1 MRHRTAGKITDNL
14 WYLGREESGVYL
26 LEGKDGSIM
35 INGGLAHILP
45 DVLKQMKE
53 FGIDPAKIA
62 KILILHS
69 HFDHIGVIP
78 HFKRN
83 WPAIEV
89 YGSAETWRIL
99 QMQKAIDIAN
109 QFSKIVADKMGLGA
123 ALQGVDFAWRDD
135 ITGKTV
141 AEGDR
146 IDLGGTTLNVLYTPG
161 HTNCSITAYEPDRK
175 ALFASD
181 GGGIPYRDGSFASA
195 NTNFTQYMES
205 LEKMKPLVVDYLCA
219 DHYGYVTGEDARG
232 FIDLTLPRRE
242 ETPRHDGGHPQG
254 EGKRRRG
261 RKGHERPVLPG
272 VPGLLHLGGHPR
284 GGLQAD
290 DEVPR
295 EEPAVLKRKPGK
307 EEVSLLLPS
316 WMRLHA

>member
-26 LEGKDGSIM
+26 LEGKNGSIM

-53 FGIDPAKIA
+53 FAIDPAKIA

-89 YGSAETWRIL
+89 CGSAETWRIL

-141 AEGDR
+141 GEGDR

-205 LEKMKPLVVDYLCA
+205 LEKMKPLAVDYLCA

-232 FIDLTLPRRE
+232 FIDLTIRE
-242 ETPRHDGGHPQG
+242 GRKLRALMEGILHG
-254 EGKRRRG
+254 ERKRR
-261 RKGHERPVLPG
+261 
-272 VPGLLHLGGHPR
+272 
-284 GGLQAD
+284 
-290 DEVPR
+290 
-295 EEPAVLKRKPGK
+295 
-307 EEVSLLLPS
+307 
-316 WMRLHA
+316 

>member
-14 WYLGREESGVYL
+14 WYLGREEAGVYV

-45 DVLKQMKE
+45 DVLKQMKD
-53 FGIDPAKIA
+53 FGIDPAKLK

-78 HFKRN
+78 YFKRN

-89 YGSAETWRIL
+89 HGSAETWRIL

-123 ALQGVDFAWRDD
+123 ALKDVDFAWRDD

-141 AEGDR
+141 GEGDR
-146 IDLGGTTLNVLYTPG
+146 IDLGGTALNILYTPG

-181 GGGIPYRDGSFASA
+181 GGGIPYRERSFASA

-205 LEKMKPLVVDYLCA
+205 LEKMKPLAVDYLCA

-232 FIDLTLPRRE
+232 FIDLTLRE
-242 ETPRHDGGHPQG
+242 GKKLRAHDGGNPPG
-254 EGKRRRG
+254 ERKRR
-261 RKGHERPVLPG
+261 
-272 VPGLLHLGGHPR
+272 
-284 GGLQAD
+284 
-290 DEVPR
+290 
-295 EEPAVLKRKPGK
+295 
-307 EEVSLLLPS
+307 
-316 WMRLHA
+316 

>member
-26 LEGKDGSIM
+26 LEGKNGSIM

-45 DVLKQMKE
+45 DVLKQMKQ
-53 FGIDPAKIA
+53 FAIDPAKIA

-89 YGSAETWRIL
+89 CGSAETWRIL

-141 AEGDR
+141 GEGDR
-146 IDLGGTTLNVLYTPG
+146 IDLGGTTLSVLFTPG

-205 LEKMKPLVVDYLCA
+205 LEKMKPLAVDYLCA

-232 FIDLTLPRRE
+232 FIDLTIRE
-242 ETPRHDGGHPQG
+242 
-254 EGKRRRG
+254 G
-261 RKGHERPVLPG
+261 RKLRALMEGILHEKGNVDEAAKAMNVLFYKECPDYFISADILEG
-272 VPGLLHLGGHPR
+272 VFRQMMKFLEKN
-284 GGLQAD
+284 LQ
-290 DEVPR
+290 
-295 EEPAVLKRKPGK
+295 
-307 EEVSLLLPS
+307 S
-316 WMRLHA
+316 

>member
-26 LEGKDGSIM
+26 LEGKNGSIM

-45 DVLKQMKE
+45 DVLKQMKQ
-53 FGIDPAKIA
+53 FAIDPAKIA

-89 YGSAETWRIL
+89 CGSAETWRIL

-141 AEGDR
+141 GEGDR
-146 IDLGGTTLNVLYTPG
+146 IDLGGTTLSVLFTPG

-205 LEKMKPLVVDYLCA
+205 LEKMKPLAVDYLCA

-232 FIDLTLPRRE
+232 FIDMTIRE
-242 ETPRHDGGHPQG
+242 
-254 EGKRRRG
+254 G
-261 RKGHERPVLPG
+261 RKLRALMEGILHEKGNVDEAAKAMNVLFYKECPDYFISADILEG
-272 VPGLLHLGGHPR
+272 VFRQMMKFLEKN
-284 GGLQAD
+284 LQ
-290 DEVPR
+290 
-295 EEPAVLKRKPGK
+295 
-307 EEVSLLLPS
+307 S
-316 WMRLHA
+316 

>member
-45 DVLKQMKE
+45 DVLKQMKQ
-53 FGIDPAKIA
+53 FAIDPAKI
-62 KILILHS
+62 KKFLILHS
-69 HFDHIGVIP
+69 HFDHIGIIP

-89 YGSAETWRIL
+89 CGSAETWRIL

-146 IDLGGTTLNVLYTPG
+146 IDMGGTALNVLYTPG

-232 FIDLTLPRRE
+232 FIDLTLR
-242 ETPRHDGGHPQG
+242 
-254 EGKRRRG
+254 EGKKLRAMMEGILRE
-261 RKGHERPVLPG
+261 KGNVDEAAKAMNVLFYRECPDYFISADILEG
-272 VPGLLHLGGHPR
+272 VFRQMMKFLEKN
-284 GGLQAD
+284 LQ
-290 DEVPR
+290 
-295 EEPAVLKRKPGK
+295 
-307 EEVSLLLPS
+307 S
-316 WMRLHA
+316 

>member
-45 DVLKQMKE
+45 DVRKQMKE

-78 HFKRN
+78 RFKRN
-83 WPAIEV
+83 WPTIEV

-123 ALQGVDFAWRDD
+123 ALQGVDFAWRND
-135 ITGKTV
+135 ITGNTV

-146 IDLGGTTLNVLYTPG
+146 IDLGGTALNILYTPG

-205 LEKMKPLVVDYLCA
+205 LERMKPLVVDYLCA

-232 FIDLTLPRRE
+232 FIDLTLR
-242 ETPRHDGGHPQG
+242 
-254 EGKRRRG
+254 EGKKLRAMMEG
-261 RKGHERPVLPG
+261 ILKEKGNVDDAAKAMNVLFYQECPDYFISADILEG
-272 VPGLLHLGGHPR
+272 VFRQMMKFLEKN
-284 GGLQAD
+284 LQ
-290 DEVPR
+290 
-295 EEPAVLKRKPGK
+295 
-307 EEVSLLLPS
+307 S
-316 WMRLHA
+316 

>member
-45 DVLKQMKE
+45 DVRKQMKE

-78 HFKRN
+78 WFKRS
-83 WPAIEV
+83 WPAIEI

-99 QMQKAIDIAN
+99 QLQKAIDIAN

-146 IDLGGTTLNVLYTPG
+146 IDLGG
-161 HTNCSITAYEPDRK
+161 
-175 ALFASD
+175 
-181 GGGIPYRDGSFASA
+181 
-195 NTNFTQYMES
+195 
-205 LEKMKPLVVDYLCA
+205 
-219 DHYGYVTGEDARG
+219 
-232 FIDLTLPRRE
+232 PR
-242 ETPRHDGGHPQG
+242 
-254 EGKRRRG
+254 
-261 RKGHERPVLPG
+261 
-272 VPGLLHLGGHPR
+272 
-284 GGLQAD
+284 
-290 DEVPR
+290 
-295 EEPAVLKRKPGK
+295 
-307 EEVSLLLPS
+307 
-316 WMRLHA
+316 